1 MSRKSGGTKHH
12 AVRENCVD
20 PFMILLCVTKENML
34 IRDPL
39 KCDYIGDF
47 VEDRNG
53 QSLQSESALEF
64 SRRLMGASRLSSYF

>member
-12 AVRENCVD
+12 AVRENSVD

-39 KCDYIGDF
+39 KCEYVGDF
-47 VEDRNG
+47 VEDRSG
-53 QSLQSESALEF
+53 RVCKTKVLVSF
-64 SRRLMGASRLSSYF
+64 PGD